1 MAPQDRKDLKGGTED
16 KRNKGRELEMEE
28 TGGGGT
34 PLSSP
39 ANLFQIFLKY
49 MPILI
54 NRWQIDPRRQM
65 RQKYINPLKPV
76 RNKIS
81 SNRMALII
89 LCLVRQPETRTIHL
103 QFSLHIGVSLYTYLK
118 ELWNKIF
125 THFFHISYGQLFSID
140 YILKKDCRVFRI
152 NIDY

>member
-1 MAPQDRKDLKGGTED
+1 MPRSGSSNKVGSGRNKGKMAPQDRKDLKGGTED

-65 RQKYINPLKPV
+65 RQNIYKSFEASQKQDQLLQHSLNYSVLGASAWNSDNPSSIFSSHWCFALPV
-76 RNKIS
+76 FKKTVKQN
-81 SNRMALII
+81 
-89 LCLVRQPETRTIHL
+89 
-103 QFSLHIGVSLYTYLK
+103 LYTLLLYFL
-118 ELWNKIF
+118 
-125 THFFHISYGQLFSID
+125 
-140 YILKKDCRVFRI
+140 
-152 NIDY
+152 

>member
-1 MAPQDRKDLKGGTED
+1 MPRSGSSNKVGSARNKGKMAPQDRKDLKGGTKD

-54 NRWQIDPRRQM
+54 NR
-65 RQKYINPLKPV
+65 
-76 RNKIS
+76 
-81 SNRMALII
+81 
-89 LCLVRQPETRTIHL
+89 
-103 QFSLHIGVSLYTYLK
+103 
-118 ELWNKIF
+118 
-125 THFFHISYGQLFSID
+125 
-140 YILKKDCRVFRI
+140 
-152 NIDY
+152 

>member
-1 MAPQDRKDLKGGTED
+1 
-16 KRNKGRELEMEE
+16 MEE

-65 RQKYINPLKPV
+65 RQNVYKSFEASQKQDQLLQHSLNYSVLGASAWNSDNP
-76 RNKIS
+76 S
-81 SNRMALII
+81 SIFSSHWCFALH
-89 LCLVRQPETRTIHL
+89 V
-103 QFSLHIGVSLYTYLK
+103 FK
-118 ELWNKIF
+118 KLWDKIF
-125 THFFHISYGQLFSID
+125 TQFFRISHRHVLFSWLYTQKRLSWIWNNNRNTANVLETCFMEV
-140 YILKKDCRVFRI
+140 IIIIIFAHC
-152 NIDY
+152 